1 MDFGFLGPPETDSSD
16 EEMYTGGTGGRPD
29 TGPDLP
35 VVDSSIVSTSRFKY
49 QKLSSPTRLQL
60 FEVSFN

>member
-16 EEMYTGGTGGRPD
+16 EEMYTGGRPD

-35 VVDSSIVSTSRFKY
+35 GVECSIASTARFKY
-49 QKLSSPTRLQL
+49 QKLSSPTRRQL